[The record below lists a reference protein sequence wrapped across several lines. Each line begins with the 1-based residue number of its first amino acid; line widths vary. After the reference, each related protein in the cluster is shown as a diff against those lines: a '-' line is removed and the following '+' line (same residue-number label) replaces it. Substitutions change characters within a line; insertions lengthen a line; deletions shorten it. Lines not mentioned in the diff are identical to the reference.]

1 MPPTKQ
7 WIDKKSATKYQLF
20 HRSQNDPLI
29 HDPEAEDRILHV
41 VGRPGPAS
49 SVNSSSS
56 KRETRNLRE
65 LDEEF
70 KSTVRKNEG
79 EAANY
84 GIFYDDTK
92 YDYMQ
97 HLRGLGEGVG
107 DAHFVEARTKGKGKK
122 SMKLEDALKEISL
135 DGDRAESFT
144 YGDANDDILSTAS
157 SYIRKATYQDQQDV
171 PDAIAGF
178 QPDMDPR
185 LREALEALEDDAYV
199 DEECDEDIFDN
210 LVAGGHDAEVDPD
223 EWRDTYIDGD
233 DEGWESDATEK
244 APVQHDT
251 STDSQ
256 LSTASDDKGNSVTS
270 SQPPNDDQIPD
281 MEEHEGDWLKDFA
294 KYKKDMK
301 ANKAAAKVDDSA
313 SELRTTASTLFT
325 LGGTPVR
332 KKKRKGAKTN
342 PSAYSMT
349 SSSLARTEGH
359 RLLDDRFERME
370 ALYALDEGEEYEG
383 SSMADDMSVASGVSR
398 FSRFSKLSQ
407 APSLVANDRNTPLRS
422 DFNDVM
428 DGFLDKWDDRRV
440 HAKRKGAQGRR
451 GKNGNEV
458 IGMRML
464 DEVRQGLGPPKLS
477 TNAFGKV

>member
-20 HRSQNDPLI
+20 HRSQHDPLI

-41 VGRPGPAS
+41 VGGPGPTAS
-49 SVNSSSS
+49 TTSSSS
-56 KRETRNLRE
+56 KRETGTLRD
-65 LDEEF
+65 LDKEF
-70 KSTVRKNEG
+70 SSATRKNEG

-107 DAHFVEARTKGKGKK
+107 DTHFVEAKSKGKGKK
-122 SMKLEDALKEISL
+122 GMKLEDALREVSL
-135 DGDRAESFT
+135 DGDGPEGSIYSGA
-144 YGDANDDILSTAS
+144 GDDFQSTAS
-157 SYIRKATYQDQQDV
+157 SYVRRATYQDQQDI

-178 QPDMDPR
+178 QPGMDPR

-199 DEECDEDIFDN
+199 DEECEDDIFES
-210 LVAGGHDAEVDPD
+210 LVSGGHDAEVDPD
-223 EWRDTYIDGD
+223 EWRDTYIEDD

-244 APVQHDT
+244 APVQHDN
-251 STDSQ
+251 STTGQSSGIPD
-256 LSTASDDKGNSVTS
+256 NSSGSVKS

-281 MEEHEGDWLKDFA
+281 MEEHEGDWLRDFA
-294 KYKKDMK
+294 KYKKEVK
-301 ANKAAAKVDDSA
+301 GNKPTADGGENA
-313 SELRTTASTLFT
+313 SEHRTTASTLFT
-325 LGGTPVR
+325 LGGTPIR
-332 KKKRKGAKTN
+332 KKKRKGAQTN

-349 SSSLARTEGH
+349 SSSLARTDGH

-370 ALYALDEGEEYEG
+370 ALYALDEEGEEYEG
-383 SSMADDMSVASGVSR
+383 SSMADDMSVVSGLSR
-398 FSRFSKLSQ
+398 YSKLSQ
-407 APSLVANDRNTPLRS
+407 APSLVSQGGGMPLRS

-458 IGMRML
+458 IGIKML
-464 DEVRQGLGPPKLS
+464 DEVRKGLGPPRLS